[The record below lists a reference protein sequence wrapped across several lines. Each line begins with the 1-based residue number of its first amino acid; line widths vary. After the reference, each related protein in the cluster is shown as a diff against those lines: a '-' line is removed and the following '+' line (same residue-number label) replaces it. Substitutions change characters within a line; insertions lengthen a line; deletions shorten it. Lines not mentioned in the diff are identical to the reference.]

1 MVRDCLHNHEQFGSP
16 QQSHVQLHLLTSRGK
31 RKLLLRKSKSR
42 EATWELSLDKFCA
55 LPISE
60 AQVFISDLILDDTQ
74 QIIATELL
82 KEIRSR
88 LQFLDQVGLG
98 YLALDRKAPTLSG
111 GESQRIRLAA
121 QIGSGLSGVLYVLD
135 EPSIGLHPR
144 DNIKLLGALETLRD
158 KGNTVVV
165 VEHDEETI
173 RAADWVV
180 DFGPGPG
187 KRGGEVVAAG
197 SPQDIEKNSRSI
209 TGAFLSGRDA
219 IVLPETRRKPDD
231 RTLILEGVRHNN
243 LKGIDVEIP
252 LGLFV
257 CITGVSGSGKSSLV
271 SDVLE
276 PSLRSMLGSDA
287 AVPGDFDALVGGEQL
302 DKVIVIDQ
310 SPIGRTPRSNPS
322 TYVKVWDD
330 IRKLFHDASRCS
342 ASWLESRPVFIQCR
356 RWSLRGMRRARV
368 NASRHGLSC

>member
-1 MVRDCLHNHEQFGSP
+1 MCIRDR
-16 QQSHVQLHLLTSRGK
+16 V
-31 RKLLLRKSKSR
+31 
-42 EATWELSLDKFCA
+42 
-55 LPISE
+55 
-60 AQVFISDLILDDTQ
+60 
-74 QIIATELL
+74 IATELL
-82 KEIRSR
+82 KEIRAR

-187 KRGGEVVAAG
+187 KRGGEVVATG

-219 IVLPETRRKPDD
+219 IVLPEARRKPDD
-231 RTLILEGVRHNN
+231 RTLILEGV
-243 LKGIDVEIP
+243 L
-252 LGLFV
+252 
-257 CITGVSGSGKSSLV
+257 SL
-271 SDVLE
+271 
-276 PSLRSMLGSDA
+276 
-287 AVPGDFDALVGGEQL
+287 
-302 DKVIVIDQ
+302 IHI
-310 SPIGRTPRSNPS
+310 
-322 TYVKVWDD
+322 
-330 IRKLFHDASRCS
+330 
-342 ASWLESRPVFIQCR
+342 
-356 RWSLRGMRRARV
+356 
-368 NASRHGLSC
+368 